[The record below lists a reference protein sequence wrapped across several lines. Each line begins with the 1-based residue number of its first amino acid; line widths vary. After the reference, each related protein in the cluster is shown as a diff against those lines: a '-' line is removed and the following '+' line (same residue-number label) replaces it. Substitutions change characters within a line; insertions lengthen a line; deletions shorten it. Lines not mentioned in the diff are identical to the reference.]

1 MKRETLLRKLDDSIN
16 ALVILDYAKGVK
28 DVLDDATARKLLT
41 SREQSKV
48 SEMVSLWENG
58 TKVPFLVDMVKHHI
72 ATQIA
77 LSRGARYE
85 DFDQKTL
92 INELVFA

>member
-48 SEMVSLWENG
+48 SEMVSLWENAAQR
-58 TKVPFLVDMVKHHI
+58 FRF
-72 ATQIA
+72 
-77 LSRGARYE
+77 S
-85 DFDQKTL
+85 L
-92 INELVFA
+92 IW